1 MKSLHLFGKEII
13 GLVLDDEFLA
23 VSVLILVGTVIILLK
38 ALSLVPI
45 AGGLLLLIGCV
56 AILLVS
62 VSRAAAER

>member
-1 MKSLHLFGKEII
+1 M
-13 GLVLDDEFLA
+13 VLDDEFLA

-56 AILLVS
+56 TILLVS

>member
-1 MKSLHLFGKEII
+1 
-13 GLVLDDEFLA
+13 VLDDEFLA